1 MTIMILE
8 DLVGSSEEDLLG
20 ATAMGVVE
28 CTEAASIL
36 KCKYKIL
43 K

>member
-28 CTEAASIL
+28 CTEAAYF
-36 KCKYKIL
+36 KM
-43 K
+43 

>member
-1 MTIMILE
+1 MILE
-8 DLVGSSEEDLLG
+8 DLVASSEEDLLG
-20 ATAMGVVE
+20 ATVTGVVE
-28 CTEAASIL
+28 CTEAASII